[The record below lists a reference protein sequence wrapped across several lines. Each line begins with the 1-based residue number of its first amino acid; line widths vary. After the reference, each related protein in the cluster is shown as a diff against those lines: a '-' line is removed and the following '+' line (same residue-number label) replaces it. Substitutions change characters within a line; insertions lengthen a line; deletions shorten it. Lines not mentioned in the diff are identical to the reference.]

1 MGAKKVLSNFN
12 LKKISS
18 SVRSLFNSNKKLKKE
33 IEILKEQVEDHLS
46 SINQNTNE
54 IQSNYEYSLKV
65 DPRINKLSERIDEMS
80 MVIGLN
86 KHKKN
91 PEMPKLTTIEKEIF
105 LALYTQCEEREYTT
119 YKNISTKVRLS
130 ETLVMNYLTILIEKG
145 IPIIKSYSDDTTKI
159 KLSSYFKT
167 LQTKKNVLKINAD
180 FSKQSALAHFIEG

>member
-1 MGAKKVLSNFN
+1 MLSNFS

-18 SVRSLFNSNKKLKKE
+18 SVKSIFNSNKKLKKE

-54 IQSNYEYSLKV
+54 IQSNYEYSLK
-65 DPRINKLSERIDEMS
+65 INPKLNKISERIDEIS
-80 MVIGLN
+80 MVMSLD
-86 KHKKN
+86 KHKKI
-91 PEMPKLTTIEKEIF
+91 PEMPKLTIVEKEIF
-105 LALYTQCEEREYTT
+105 LALYTQCEEKEYTT

-180 FSKQSALAHFIEG
+180 FSKQSALLHFIEE